1 MSFLPDPIPK
11 LAEALHNHLALGQE
25 MLALVMQEHEAL
37 HAPGEFDPAGFR
49 DRRKVL
55 LPRLNVSLDHLSQY
69 RQAWLNLSPDVRA
82 GCPAIVNLIQTCQD
96 VIMKTIVLDRENEQ
110 ALLRR
115 GLVPVRQLPAP
126 QRQQPHFVAALYHR
140 SAAR

>member
-1 MSFLPDPIPK
+1 MNPPHDPSPD
-11 LAEALHNHLALGQE
+11 LTEALQTHLALGHE
-25 MLALVMQEHEAL
+25 MLALVIQEHEAL
-37 HAPGEFDPAGFR
+37 HAPGEFDPSLFGE
-49 DRRKVL
+49 RRKVL
-55 LPRLNVSLDHLSQY
+55 LPRLNLSLDHLSQY

-115 GLVPVRQLPAP
+115 GLVPPRHLPPP